1 MKMAAM
7 TTMIAGPRT
16 VVCGLG
22 VFSPCAAI
30 PLYRRRI
37 SRDDI
42 ERGKVRYHQ
51 VRIFARVFFKS
62 FHYLAATPLQP
73 HPDGRPLWT
82 PSSGAHEP
90 LSPEPLECIIEW
102 ANNRIQPA
110 PPSI

>member
-1 MKMAAM
+1 MIVMRLMMKTAAM

-37 SRDDI
+37 SQDGI

-62 FHYLAATPLQP
+62 FHYLAATPLFSHAQTVD
-73 HPDGRPLWT
+73 HSGLHHRELT
-82 PSSGAHEP
+82 NPSPQH
-90 LSPEPLECIIEW
+90 L
-102 ANNRIQPA
+102 
-110 PPSI
+110 